1 MKRKEKEAP
10 ESFASI
16 LDCLHSNQQQGEK
29 SNNMHLSPLSF
40 FFFKYSYLTTN
51 WPLASH
57 QSSTEVLKKV
67 NNNKEM

>member
-29 SNNMHLSPLSF
+29 SNNMHPSPLF
-40 FFFKYSYLTTN
+40 FFFLSTLTWQQTG
-51 WPLASH
+51 P
-57 QSSTEVLKKV
+57 
-67 NNNKEM
+67 